1 MATSRPS
8 LALIA
13 AIGLVCF
20 TAAAPSGAQSAAR
33 DAGATLRFLFDA
45 YDEGR
50 YAAVD
55 DTLRSGPTTPLARL
69 FKSEA
74 NRWIAAGS
82 SEQRDRRRLVAASV
96 GLEVLATGLS
106 FEWRNTY
113 TLVEDAC
120 ELVRQLPRG
129 TRAESAWHHLSV
141 ALLQGGTA
149 GSFVGQTMQDHI
161 RIHGRDR
168 VSPSPH
174 LELAW
179 ALEVDRSTPLQPRSF
194 GSMRQPI
201 LDEPPSRDAVR
212 RAAGAIAQYT
222 ELLNDP
228 VVGAEARLLIGN
240 LYTRLHQ
247 HEQAHTHL
255 SAVRA
260 SSDPY
265 LKHLASFLAGQIHRR
280 SGDHASAAVSFQQAL
295 RDWPGAMSAS
305 LLLAD
310 TLSQVGRWDEAHAV
324 ATAAAAQDARLDPW
338 RVMAHGG
345 FRRWP
350 HWQSTLREAVR
361 R

>member
-1 MATSRPS
+1 MFRP
-8 LALIA
+8 ALVQA
-13 AIGLVCF
+13 AALGVVCL
-20 TAAAPSGAQSAAR
+20 TAAVTQGEQRTQREA
-33 DAGATLRFLFDA
+33 DATLRLLFDA
-45 YDEGR
+45 YDEGQ

-55 DTLRSGPTTPLARL
+55 ETLRGGPTTPLARS

-74 NRWIAAGS
+74 NRWIAAGP
-82 SEQRDRRRLVAASV
+82 SEERDRRRLVAASV
-96 GLEVLATGLS
+96 ALDVLAAGLS

-113 TLVEDAC
+113 TLIEDAC
-120 ELVRQLPRG
+120 ALVRQLPRG
-129 TRAESAWHHLSV
+129 SDAESAWHHLSV

-149 GSFVGQTMQDHI
+149 GSFVGQMMQDHI
-161 RIHGRDR
+161 RTHGRDR

-201 LDEPPSRDAVR
+201 LDDPPSRDAVR
-212 RAAGAIAQYT
+212 RAAGAISLYSA
-222 ELLNDP
+222 LLDDP
-228 VVGAEARLLIGN
+228 VVGAEAQLLLGH

-255 SAVRA
+255 SAVLA

-265 LKHLASFLAGQIHRR
+265 LKHLAGFLSGQIHRR
-280 SGDHASAAVSFQQAL
+280 TGDAASAAVSLQQAL
-295 RDWPGAMSAS
+295 RDWPGAMSAR

-310 TLSQVGRWDEAHAV
+310 TLSQVGRWDEAYEV
-324 ATAAAAQDARLDPW
+324 ATTAALQDPRLDPW

-350 HWQSTLREAVR
+350 HWQSALREAAR